1 MMSYLFTTLYH
12 RYGRPMGLGAA
23 QIVIF
28 GVFFDG
34 FQNRGHAGLSGD
46 VIPHRQTSGLES
58 NSLEEQTDTDRDS
71 FQLLRQI
78 VVTALAQGAR
88 TVSGPFFPGTPERRR
103 GLPQSA
109 FCVWA
114 TEVYAQ
120 RAVTLNHH
128 RHHCDQCRLG
138 QVPSSPKEHSALY
151 HLPLHHWQG
160 LTSNHG
166 EHARPKTMRSDVC
179 SK

>member
-1 MMSYLFTTLYH
+1 MSYLFTTLYH

-71 FQLLRQI
+71 FQLLRQM

-128 RHHCDQCRLG
+128 RLHFDQCRLG
-138 QVPSSPKEHSALY
+138 QVPSSPSTK
-151 HLPLHHWQG
+151 
-160 LTSNHG
+160 
-166 EHARPKTMRSDVC
+166 
-179 SK
+179 